1 MAHHNLN
8 AAIFSPSVARIAAS
22 TAKDWNY
29 VDSWLSLKFHG
40 RAPPPFERNPD
51 TLKALLALAALNEA
65 ADEDRDLVA
74 RAEASALHEL
84 GEETERKT
92 LQQPQQEGPGDLPT
106 SMSAVKDA
114 ILSAIEDGLTREGK
128 SALDAVAST
137 AVELGI
143 AYPEPESLGR
153 RMVQLQ
159 AQKFDLDQATERVAV
174 LQRHIDSESAKM
186 NLMLKSLEGDAYRP
200 ASDLAKQNLEIQ
212 RRIKAMAARLPEL
225 KNKASALAT
234 SVGFPS
240 HTIEDIQTEE
250 AAYLDVLTQRKNLE
264 AQVQAFHGLP
274 PDTAS
279 AREELESRRSELRS
293 ITQRRDAVFEGLVE
307 RETPRKR
314 T

>member
-29 VDSWLSLKFHG
+29 VDSWLTSKFHG
-40 RAPPPFERNPD
+40 RSPPPFERNPD

-74 RAEASALHEL
+74 RAEAAALNELSVENDYRTLDGASLDSAP
-84 GEETERKT
+84 K
-92 LQQPQQEGPGDLPT
+92 
-106 SMSAVKDA
+106 SMSAVKED
-114 ILSAIEDGLTREGK
+114 ILCAIEDNLTREGK
-128 SALDAVAST
+128 AALDALATT
-137 AVELGI
+137 AVKLGV

-153 RMVQLQ
+153 RLVQLQ
-159 AQKFDLDQATERVAV
+159 TQNFDLEQAAERVSV
-174 LQRHIDSESAKM
+174 LRRYIESESAKM
-186 NLMLKSLEGDAYRP
+186 DTTLKTLEGEEYRP

-212 RRIKAMAARLPEL
+212 RIIKAMAAKVPEL
-225 KNKASALAT
+225 KSKAFALAA

-240 HTIEDIQTEE
+240 VTSEDIQREEE
-250 AAYLDVLTQRKNLE
+250 AYFDILSRRKDLE
-264 AQVQAFHGLP
+264 AQIKAFQGLP
-274 PDTAS
+274 PDTDA

-293 ITQRRDAVFEGLVE
+293 LTQRRDAVFEGLVE

-314 T
+314 G

>member
-22 TAKDWNY
+22 AAKDWNY
-29 VDSWLSLKFHG
+29 VDSWLSSKFHG

-74 RAEASALHEL
+74 RAEASALHGLSED
-84 GEETERKT
+84 TECRT
-92 LQQPQQEGPGDLPT
+92 LQDAQRGGFPKT
-106 SMSAVKDA
+106 MSAVKND
-114 ILSAIEDGLTREGK
+114 ILLAIEDGLTREGK
-128 SALDAVAST
+128 SALETVASA
-137 AVELGI
+137 AVQLGI

-159 AQKFDLDQATERVAV
+159 AQKFDLDQAAERVAV
-174 LQRHIDSESAKM
+174 LQRHIEAESAQM
-186 NLMLKSLEGDAYRP
+186 DLMLKSLEGDAYRP

-212 RRIKAMAARLPEL
+212 RRIKAMAAKLPEL
-225 KNKASALAT
+225 KSRVSALAT
-234 SVGFPS
+234 SVGSPS
-240 HTIEDIQTEE
+240 HTIEDIQREE
-250 AAYLDVLTQRKNLE
+250 SVYIDVLSQRKNLE
-264 AQVQAFHGLP
+264 AQVQTFHGLP
-274 PDTAS
+274 PDTDA
-279 AREELESRRSELRS
+279 ARQELENRRSELRS

-314 T
+314 P